1 MKKCIQFG
9 FFNKKLLLPF
19 GVVFIQILINIMNII
34 IDEKY
39 KNNFLEMIDIAF
51 SEIIMIFIPLLNK
64 SALRTNMNNAKYYE
78 RKKTI
83 LHYLILF
90 LIFGIYVI
98 LSIFVTIQ
106 SNIYM
111 DNHKSYSNP
120 HNSGLSSFES
130 LEMIFICLVSIILLK
145 YKYYI
150 PHMIFIIIFIIICI
164 FIDLIIDNFTYIYK
178 KGVLFIILNIII
190 AFIDGIDLGYQKYMI
205 DVLFHSYWNI
215 PIVIGFANLSIF
227 SMILIVCLIKG
238 KEKSLEEQN
247 LLFISFYKYFEEVDI
262 GIIILK
268 QTLNFI
274 LNFLVNLC
282 RTLTIANLT
291 PDYIL
296 ISFTI
301 SRIINIVIETQEYL
315 CLILFPFQFIALM
328 FYLEILELKFC
339 GLNKN
344 TKRNILKREKK
355 EIRWETRY
363 DVIEL
368 AESVSSE
375 STNN

>member
-1 MKKCIQFG
+1 MVKFIQFG

-19 GVVFIQILINIMNII
+19 SIAFFQILINIMNGII
-34 IDEKY
+34 PENP
-39 KNNFLEMIDIAF
+39 KNPILEMIGTGLGEIA
-51 SEIIMIFIPLLNK
+51 IIIIPLYNK
-64 SALRTNMNNAKYYE
+64 SLFKTNSNN
-78 RKKTI
+78 RINTSCKTF
-83 LHYLILF
+83 LHYLLLF
-90 LIFGIYVI
+90 LIFSTFLG
-98 LSIFVTIQ
+98 L
-106 SNIYM
+106 NIYITIINNS
-111 DNHKSYSNP
+111 DYQINKSYTNT

-130 LEMIFICLVSIILLK
+130 LELIFICLSSIILLK
-145 YKYYI
+145 YKY
-150 PHMIFIIIFIIICI
+150 FIHHIIFLIIFVLICI
-164 FIDLIIDNFTYIYK
+164 SIDLIIDNFTYIYK

-301 SRIINIVIETQEYL
+301 SRIISIVIETKEYL

-344 TKRNILKREKK
+344 TRRNILKREKK
-355 EIRWETRY
+355 EIRYEERY
-363 DVIEL
+363 NIVEL
-368 AESVSSE
+368 TEDLSSE
-375 STNN
+375 STN

>member
-1 MKKCIQFG
+1 MKYKYFIHHIIFLIIFVLICIS
-9 FFNKKLLLPF
+9 
-19 GVVFIQILINIMNII
+19 IDII
-34 IDEKY
+34 ID
-39 KNNFLEMIDIAF
+39 
-51 SEIIMIFIPLLNK
+51 S
-64 SALRTNMNNAKYYE
+64 
-78 RKKTI
+78 
-83 LHYLILF
+83 
-90 LIFGIYVI
+90 
-98 LSIFVTIQ
+98 
-106 SNIYM
+106 
-111 DNHKSYSNP
+111 
-120 HNSGLSSFES
+120 
-130 LEMIFICLVSIILLK
+130 
-145 YKYYI
+145 
-150 PHMIFIIIFIIICI
+150 
-164 FIDLIIDNFTYIYK
+164 FTYIYD
-178 KGVLFIILNIII
+178 KGILFIILSIISSL
-190 AFIDGIDLGYQKYMI
+190 IDGIDFGYQKYML

-215 PIVIGFANLSIF
+215 PVVIGFANLSIF

-301 SRIINIVIETQEYL
+301 SRIISIVIETKEYL

-344 TKRNILKREKK
+344 TRRNILKREKK

-363 DVIEL
+363 DVVEL
-368 AESVSSE
+368 AEDLSSE
-375 STNN
+375 STN